1 MQNVFGE
8 IYRQLKA
15 NATAKAVNAA
25 KQRAE
30 ELGLAIQ
37 IMKDFD
43 EKLLK
48 SFEELQALKKTLD
61 DKRKGC
67 CIFTMQGGICGLVDE
82 DGKLIAT
89 AFRDMTNEG
98 LPAQ

>member
-1 MQNVFGE
+1 MENVFGA
-8 IYRQLKA
+8 IYRKIKA
-15 NATAKAVNAA
+15 DATAKAVNAA
-25 KQRAE
+25 KQRAN

-37 IMKDFD
+37 VMKDFD
-43 EKLLK
+43 NKLVQ

-61 DKRKGC
+61 DGRKGC

-89 AFRDMTNEG
+89 AFRILSEE
-98 LPAQ
+98 